1 MALSDVQQ
9 AYQQYVSALPWE
21 QSTASALL
29 ALEALEYLWLHRAQ
43 AIGAGETQLT
53 YERLETELA
62 AIRKFLG
69 YDRRNSGGSAWRR
82 VR

>member
-1 MALSDVQQ
+1 MLTSVQQ
-9 AYQQYVSALPWE
+9 AYSQYTAALPWE

-43 AIGAGETQLT
+43 AIGAGETQIT
-53 YERLETELA
+53 YERLETEIA

-69 YDRRNSGGSAWRR
+69 YDRRASGGSSWRR

>member
-1 MALSDVQQ
+1 MALGSVEQ
-9 AYQQYVSALPWE
+9 AYAQYIGALPWE

-69 YDRRNSGGSAWRR
+69 YDRRASGGSSWRR

>member
-9 AYQQYVSALPWE
+9 AYQQYINALPWE

-43 AIGAGETQLT
+43 AIGAGETQIT
-53 YERLETELA
+53 YERIETELA
-62 AIRKFLG
+62 AIRRYLG
-69 YDRRNSGGSAWRR
+69 YDMRAARGSSWRR

>member
-1 MALSDVQQ
+1 MALASVEQ

-43 AIGAGETQLT
+43 AIGAGETQIT
-53 YERLETELA
+53 YERLETEIA

-69 YDRRNSGGSAWRR
+69 YDRRASGGSAWRR

>member
-1 MALSDVQQ
+1 MLTSIQQ
-9 AYQQYVSALPWE
+9 AYSQYTAALPWE
-21 QSTASALL
+21 QSEAAARQ

-43 AIGAGETQLT
+43 AIGAGETQIT
-53 YERLETELA
+53 YERLETEIA

-69 YDRRNSGGSAWRR
+69 YDRRAAGGSSWRR